1 MSSTNNKHHHS
12 IKHTANFSLLLQII
26 TGIVNLYV
34 LYLPTSPHYLVL
46 KQLLFLEFI
55 VQFVEGS
62 FYVWLA
68 VAFHTI
74 NNITPY
80 RYYDWYITT
89 PTMLISF
96 SIYLI
101 YLTTLKDDHLESFDK
116 IKEKDNFFTLVKQ
129 NSTVLTIII
138 VLNLIMLT
146 FGLLN
151 EYHVLNKYIA
161 VFLGFIPF
169 TIMFYLIYD
178 NYAKYTDTGT
188 TLFIYFSS
196 IWAIYGIAALFP
208 YHLKNIFYN
217 ILDLFSKNFFGLY
230 LAYVLA
236 TSIN

>member
-1 MSSTNNKHHHS
+1 MSLIHKHHHS
-12 IKHTANFSLLLQII
+12 IKHTANFSLILQII
-26 TGIVNLYV
+26 TAIIDFYV
-34 LYLPTSPHYLVL
+34 LWLPTSPHYLVL
-46 KQLLFLEFI
+46 KQLLLLEFI
-55 VQFVEGS
+55 VQIVEGL

-68 VAFHTI
+68 FAFHTI
-74 NNITPY
+74 DNITPY

-101 YLTTLKDDHLESFDK
+101 YLTTLKESENKNEKMTKKDD
-116 IKEKDNFFTLVKQ
+116 FFTLLKQ
-129 NSTVLTIII
+129 NSTTLTLIIF
-138 VLNLIMLT
+138 LNSIMLT

-151 EYHVLNKYIA
+151 EYHILNKYIA

-169 TIMFYLIYD
+169 TIMFYLIYE
-178 NYAKYTDTGT
+178 NYAKHTNRGI

-236 TSIN
+236 TSIK